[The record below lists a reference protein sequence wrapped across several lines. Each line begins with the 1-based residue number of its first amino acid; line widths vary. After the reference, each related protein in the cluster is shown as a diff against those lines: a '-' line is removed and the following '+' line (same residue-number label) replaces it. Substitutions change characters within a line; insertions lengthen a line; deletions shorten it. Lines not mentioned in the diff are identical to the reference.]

1 MKDKK
6 TAADA
11 VKKFISVFYKDMG
24 IEEIS
29 VAHGMYNLPYI
40 IVWYNQED
48 PNVANDN
55 RVFRETI
62 IKDVNDYLGYKLS
75 PDPPSTMGTPPF
87 MLKKYENSDF
97 YIDVRSNNVA
107 Y

>member
-1 MKDKK
+1 MEDKK
-6 TAADA
+6 TAADSI
-11 VKKFISVFYKDMG
+11 KKFISVFYKDMD

-29 VAHGMYNLPYI
+29 VAYGMYNLPYI

-62 IKDVNDYLGYKLS
+62 MKDVNDYLGYKLS
-75 PDPPSTMGTPPF
+75 PDPPSTIGVSPF
-87 MLKKYENSDF
+87 RLREYENSDF

>member
-6 TAADA
+6 TAADS
-11 VKKFISVFYKDMG
+11 VKKFISVFYKDMN

-29 VAHGMYNLPYI
+29 VAYGMYNLPYI

-55 RVFRETI
+55 RIFRETI
-62 IKDVNDYLGYKLS
+62 MKDINDYLGYKLS
-75 PDPPSTMGTPPF
+75 PDPSSTMGTHPF
-87 MLKKYENSDF
+87 LLKKYENSDF
-97 YIDVRSNNVA
+97 YIDVRSNNVD